1 MIRIA
6 IIEDEEI
13 HAKRLH
19 NFCQQYAQESGEKIQ
34 AALFENGISFLEMYP
49 GNFDAVF
56 MDIAMPH
63 MDGMECAQRLRK
75 LDETVPLIFVTNMA
89 QYAIKGYEVAAMDFM
104 VKPIEYDEFALKMEK
119 IQYILVH
126 RGGAVV
132 SVRQK
137 NQTRMLKIQDITY
150 VEIFNHDLLFHT
162 RAEVLGTYGKL
173 SSLEDDARFSG
184 FVRCSQSHFVNCSYI
199 SAIGRESLLV
209 NGEQIPIARRKKKAC
224 MEKIAAVLGRSGV

>member
-19 NFCQQYAQESGEKIQ
+19 NFCQQYAQESGEEIQ

-63 MDGMECAQRLRK
+63 MDGMECARRLRK
-75 LDETVPLIFVTNMA
+75 LDETVPLIFVTSMA

-126 RGGAVV
+126 RGSAVI
-132 SVRQK
+132 SVGQK
-137 NQTRMLKIQDITY
+137 NQTRVLRIQDITY

-162 RAEVLGTYGKL
+162 RTEVLETYGKL

-199 SAIGRESLLV
+199 SAFGRESLTI